1 VKRRISPFRLG
12 LFVVVS
18 VLIVLGGM
26 LWVGSVKLFQNTD
39 TYATVFD
46 FSIQGLQ
53 EGAPVKYLGVGVGQV
68 SSISVGRDDRF
79 IVVVFDVDKGFRI
92 TDDTVAVLDSAGI
105 AGQTFLSLE
114 RRPGEHVA
122 KPSLPFSVRYPLIPA
137 RAGGGMAG
145 LERQAK
151 RIMQQIN
158 QADIPGLVRAWRQAA
173 RQVGGAVEAGDIRQT
188 LDNIRSAAADLQ
200 TILHGLRG
208 PAEPPQ
214 WRRVFRDISAT
225 ADALRKSTED
235 LSRQMNALP
244 PGALASLDNQVKGMV
259 TAGEKTIGSL
269 NRQTNEVV
277 GTLQQSVLEVNRLL
291 AEMQR
296 LVRSL
301 QQSPGR
307 ILEQRRGVEPFRR

>member
-1 VKRRISPFRLG
+1 MKRRISPFRLG
-12 LFVVVS
+12 LFVVVG
-18 VLIVLGGM
+18 VLIVLGGL
-26 LWVGSVKLFQNTD
+26 LWVGSVKLFQSTD

-53 EGAPVKYLGVGVGQV
+53 EGAPVRYLGVGVGQV

-114 RRPGEHVA
+114 RRPGEQVT

-137 RAGGGMAG
+137 RAGGMAG
-145 LERQAK
+145 LEQQAR
-151 RIMQQIN
+151 RIMQQID
-158 QADIPGLVRAWRQAA
+158 QADIPGLVREWRQAA
-173 RQVGGAVEAGDIRQT
+173 RQVGGAVEAGDIRRT
-188 LDNIRSAAADLQ
+188 LGNIRSAAADLQ
-200 TILHGLRG
+200 AILHGLRG
-208 PAEPPQ
+208 PAQSPQ

-235 LSRQMNALP
+235 LSRQVNALP

-259 TAGEKTIGSL
+259 AAGEKTIGSL

-291 AEMQR
+291 TEMQR

-301 QQSPGR
+301 RQSPGR
-307 ILEQRRGVEPFRR
+307 ILEQRRSVEPFRR